1 MKMNKYYILLLC
13 VLFVFGTSSCN
24 SNKNMK
30 VYEERLEATIEN
42 YYTLLQLLYLTDY
55 ARANHQ
61 EHVIGVS
68 YDSMIVCLLKELDK
82 IESQVME
89 LRKDADDIQTGMKDF
104 YLYDYKST
112 FNSIKSYLMDRD
124 FYNAIEATKKC
135 LESIYS
141 AKTFFHY
148 KPKFYEEGGR
158 IFL

>member
-68 YDSMIVCLLKELDK
+68 
-82 IESQVME
+82 
-89 LRKDADDIQTGMKDF
+89 
-104 YLYDYKST
+104 
-112 FNSIKSYLMDRD
+112 
-124 FYNAIEATKKC
+124 
-135 LESIYS
+135 
-141 AKTFFHY
+141 H
-148 KPKFYEEGGR
+148 
-158 IFL
+158 

>member
-1 MKMNKYYILLLC
+1 
-13 VLFVFGTSSCN
+13 
-24 SNKNMK
+24 MK

-135 LESIYS
+135 LESIYR

-158 IFL
+158 SFL

>member
-1 MKMNKYYILLLC
+1 
-13 VLFVFGTSSCN
+13 
-24 SNKNMK
+24 MK

-135 LESIYS
+135 LESIYN

-158 IFL
+158 SFL

>member
-1 MKMNKYYILLLC
+1 
-13 VLFVFGTSSCN
+13 
-24 SNKNMK
+24 MK

-124 FYNAIEATKKC
+124 FYNAIEATKNV
-135 LESIYS
+135 LNLFTAQNLLS
-141 AKTFFHY
+141 
-148 KPKFYEEGGR
+148 
-158 IFL
+158 L